1 MSATRRAE
9 RADSTAVRSVG
20 SPTAKLVCLYLN
32 TTGASTTAQ
41 LQDAL
46 GLRKLTLFSV
56 LSTLEERGLVERD
69 GTGSVELAA
78 GQ

>member
-9 RADSTAVRSVG
+9 RLETTAVQSVG
-20 SPTAKLVCLYLN
+20 SPTGKLVCLYLN
-32 TTGASTTAQ
+32 MAGESTTAQ

-46 GLRKLTLFSV
+46 GLSKLTLFSV
-56 LSTLEERGLVERD
+56 LSTLEERGLVDRD
-69 GTGSVELAA
+69 DTGQVTLAD

>member
-9 RADSTAVRSVG
+9 RTDSTAVQSVG

-32 TTGASTTAQ
+32 TTGASTTTQ
-41 LQDAL
+41 LQNAL

-69 GTGSVELAA
+69 ESGSVELVAD
-78 GQ
+78 Q